1 MQKKYSAI
9 DHLDGLELV
18 RTRDIPQ
25 DVRGINTFQGIGQ
38 RGSLDLTV
46 FADHKPRSAPRLKLN
61 RQHGFP
67 HSYRE

>member
-46 FADHKPRSAPRLKLN
+46 FADTQTEKRPGTEAQPTAWVPLLI
-61 RQHGFP
+61 P
-67 HSYRE
+67 